1 MVSKKLPILSN
12 TVPLY
17 LCVLDS
23 PNLQPGED
31 DTFSVEN
38 IGAPPTG
45 TLYIDSNPGELSKI
59 VKFIYR
65 QTGDPELVSG
75 RPPEAKYNV
84 YLEAL
89 AVPTPRSFLEI
100 IEKMN
105 EGQFLRL
112 GPNDKGVCLIPL
124 SRRSVVLQYLGFR
137 LK

>member
-1 MVSKKLPILSN
+1 MVVKKLPTLSN

-23 PNLQPGED
+23 SNLEPGVD
-31 DTFSVEN
+31 GNFYVRN

-45 TLYIDSNPGELSKI
+45 TLYIDSNPGELSKT

-65 QTGDPELVSG
+65 QTGDPELVRG
-75 RPPEAKYNV
+75 RPPEATYDVN
-84 YLEAL
+84 LEAL
-89 AVPTPRSFLEI
+89 TIPAPRSFLEI